1 MYWGDH
7 IHQTFEILYS
17 ETMPIRIKRLKLY
30 NVSMAKHQ
38 TQVTPSLPTGAT
50 PAAARGQERE
60 PEEAAAQGGLGDG
73 RHRRQDRERLAGK
86 TDIQVFSYFQ
96 HYWWPKW

>member
-17 ETMPIRIKRLKLY
+17 ETLCIKIRRLKLY

-38 TQVTPSLPTGAT
+38 AQVTPSLPGAT

-73 RHRRQDRERLAGK
+73 HHRRQDRERLAGK
-86 TDIQVFSYFQ
+86 TDIQVFSYYQ
-96 HYWWPKW
+96 HNWWLKW